1 MLFYPPPSAHTST
14 HTPAMPHSNSRPAT
28 FSELETAARENYHVA
43 PSRKLKL
50 EECLRLVAMYREK
63 ADVSALLPP
72 ESDEGR
78 TNDQARGSGV
88 TGNTLENL
96 ERGYIN
102 YTRAQMLIEKIHRDP
117 ELEMALTEQ
126 QALDL
131 SVALTTVKCQ
141 LSRLKDGLE
150 ELSARYANDPE
161 SDPNAIAAFKA
172 ADQREE
178 ILREAQRISTQGA
191 AIVQRRVK
199 NTSTGGCVIL

>member
-1 MLFYPPPSAHTST
+1 MLFYPPPPYAHTST
-14 HTPAMPHSNSRPAT
+14 HTPTMPHSNSRPAT

-43 PSRKLKL
+43 PGRKLKL

-131 SVALTTVKCQ
+131 SVVSPRNPFFAILLRGICALTNFQGAHHSQMPVEPVKRRTRRTV
-141 LSRLKDGLE
+141 R
-150 ELSARYANDPE
+150 A
-161 SDPNAIAAFKA
+161 
-172 ADQREE
+172 
-178 ILREAQRISTQGA
+178 LRE
-191 AIVQRRVK
+191 
-199 NTSTGGCVIL
+199 